1 VNLRAFTLIEL
12 LIVVAIIAILAA
24 IAVPNFIEAQTR
36 AKVSR
41 LKSDMR
47 TSSLGLNS
55 YYVDNNAYP
64 WDAHHDGRAGIG
76 LLGNNG
82 WFFNRQVRLTTPV
95 AYLSSVNFPDP
106 FFSDQGMAVEAG
118 QIVTSFRYFNYGKGG
133 WGGDPVVASVVN
145 NSTFPRVDVLPVE
158 GFLLA
163 SYGPYARAMGASA
176 DSKPE
181 YLVSGIDRVNR
192 TGVFGADQLYDPTNG
207 TYSFGAIVR
216 LETAGGTNI
225 SNP

>member
-1 VNLRAFTLIEL
+1 MIYRAFTLIEL

-47 TSSLGLNS
+47 TSAVGLAS
-55 YYVDNNAYP
+55 YYVDNNAHP
-64 WDAHHDGRAGIG
+64 WDAHHDGTAGIG
-76 LLGNNG
+76 MLGNNG

-95 AYLSSVNFPDP
+95 AYLSTVAFPDP
-106 FFSDQGMAVEAG
+106 FFIDQGMAVEAG

-133 WGGDPVVASVVN
+133 WGGDPVNAAVVN
-145 NSTFPRVDVLPVE
+145 MNTTPRVNVLPVE
-158 GFLLA
+158 GYLLA
-163 SYGPYARAMGASA
+163 SYGPYARAVGRDA

-181 YLVSGIDRVNR
+181 YLISGIDRVNR
-192 TGVFGADQLYDPTNG
+192 TGVYGADLLYDPTNG

-216 LETAGGTNI
+216 LDTSGGTNI